1 MKAPYLLIIVLSL
14 LAVVAGSTAMAIEE
28 PVYTV
33 IAEVDGIEY
42 RKYADY
48 IVAETVVT
56 EASSRNRA
64 ANQGFRRL
72 FGYITGDNHSQ
83 TKVEMTAPVQQQP
96 SQKIAMTAPVQ
107 QSANE
112 AGWKIAFVV
121 PSEFSWDTVPKP
133 TNPNVYLRQVSGE
146 IVAVKRYSG
155 RWTDK
160 NLARR
165 TEELLQALEQ
175 SAVQPLGNVVSAS
188 YNAPFTPPFMRRNEV
203 MVTVERAPES

>member
-1 MKAPYLLIIVLSL
+1 MENIESRSL
-14 LAVVAGSTAMAIEE
+14 ENDEQTPPEE
-28 PVYTV
+28 V
-33 IAEVDGIEY
+33 
-42 RKYADY
+42 
-48 IVAETVVT
+48 
-56 EASSRNRA
+56 
-64 ANQGFRRL
+64 
-72 FGYITGDNHSQ
+72 
-83 TKVEMTAPVQQQP
+83 
-96 SQKIAMTAPVQ
+96 
-107 QSANE
+107 
-112 AGWKIAFVV
+112 
-121 PSEFSWDTVPKP
+121 
-133 TNPNVYLRQVSGE
+133 QVSGE

>member
-1 MKAPYLLIIVLSL
+1 MKTPNLLIIVLSL
-14 LAVVAGSTAMAIEE
+14 VTAFAGSTAIAIEE
-28 PVYTV
+28 PDYIV

-42 RKYADY
+42 RKYAGY
-48 IVAETVVT
+48 ILAETVVT

-121 PSEFSWDTVPKP
+121 PSEFSWDTVPQP
-133 TNPNVYLRQVSGE
+133 TNSDVYLRQVSGE

-175 SAVQPLGNVVSAS
+175 SAIQPVGNVVSAS

-203 MVTVERAPES
+203 MVTVERVPES

>member
-1 MKAPYLLIIVLSL
+1 MKEPNLLVIVLSL
-14 LAVVAGSTAMAIEE
+14 LAVFAGSTVVAIEE

-133 TNPNVYLRQVSGE
+133 TNPDVYLRQVSGE

>member
-1 MKAPYLLIIVLSL
+1 MKTPNYWIISLSL
-14 LAVVAGSTAMAIEE
+14 LTLFAGSTVMAIEE
-28 PVYTV
+28 PDYEV

-42 RKYADY
+42 RKYAGY
-48 IVAETVVT
+48 IVAETLVT

-72 FGYITGDNHSQ
+72 FGYITGDNHSR

-112 AGWKIAFVV
+112 AGWTIAFVV
-121 PSEFSWDTVPKP
+121 PSEFSWDTVPQP
-133 TNPNVYLRQVSGE
+133 TSPDVYLREVAGE

-165 TEELLQALEQ
+165 TEELLEAL
-175 SAVQPLGNVVSAS
+175 SRSGIQPEGAVVSAS

>member
-1 MKAPYLLIIVLSL
+1 MKTPNLLIIVLSL
-14 LAVVAGSTAMAIEE
+14 LTVFAGSTAMAIEE
-28 PVYTV
+28 PDYTV

-133 TNPNVYLRQVSGE
+133 TNPDVYLRQVSGE

>member
-175 SAVQPLGNVVSAS
+175 SAVQPLSNVVSAS

>member
-72 FGYITGDNHSQ
+72 FGYITGENHSQ

-133 TNPNVYLRQVSGE
+133 TNPDVYLRQVSGE

>member
-1 MKAPYLLIIVLSL
+1 MKAHNLLIIVLSL
-14 LAVVAGSTAMAIEE
+14 LVVFAGSTAMAIEE

-72 FGYITGDNHSQ
+72 FGYITGENHSQ
-83 TKVEMTAPVQQQP
+83 TKVQMTAPVQQQP

-121 PSEFSWDTVPKP
+121 PSEFSWDTAPQP
-133 TNPNVYLRQVSGE
+133 TNPDVYLRQVPGE

-160 NLARR
+160 NLTRK

-175 SAVQPLGNVVSAS
+175 SAIQPTGNVVSAS

>member
-1 MKAPYLLIIVLSL
+1 MKATKLLISVLSL
-14 LAVVAGSTAMAIEE
+14 LVFAGNTALAIEE
-28 PVYTV
+28 PDYTV

-48 IVAETVVT
+48 IVAETLIT

-72 FGYITGDNHSQ
+72 FGYITGENHSQ
-83 TKVEMTAPVQQQP
+83 TKVQMTAPVQQQP

-121 PSEFSWDTVPKP
+121 PSEFSWDTAPQP
-133 TNPNVYLRQVSGE
+133 TNPDVYLRQVPGE

-160 NLARR
+160 NLTRK

-175 SAVQPLGNVVSAS
+175 SAIQPTGNVVSAS

-203 MVTVERAPES
+203 MVAVERVPES

>member
-1 MKAPYLLIIVLSL
+1 
-14 LAVVAGSTAMAIEE
+14 MAIEE

-133 TNPNVYLRQVSGE
+133 TNPDVYLRQVSGE

>member
-14 LAVVAGSTAMAIEE
+14 HAVVAGSTAMAIEE

-133 TNPNVYLRQVSGE
+133 TNPDVYLRQVSGE

>member
-1 MKAPYLLIIVLSL
+1 MKAPNLLVIVLSL
-14 LAVVAGSTAMAIEE
+14 LAVFAGSTAMAIEE

-72 FGYITGDNHSQ
+72 FGYITGDNHSE

-133 TNPNVYLRQVSGE
+133 TNPDVYLRQGSGE

>member
-42 RKYADY
+42 RKYTDY

-133 TNPNVYLRQVSGE
+133 TNPDVYLRQVSGE

>member
-1 MKAPYLLIIVLSL
+1 MKTPYFWIISLSML
-14 LAVVAGSTAMAIEE
+14 TLFAGSTAMAIEE
-28 PVYTV
+28 PDYEV
-33 IAEVDGIEY
+33 IADVDGIEY

-64 ANQGFRRL
+64 ANRGFRRL

-112 AGWKIAFVV
+112 SGWKIAFVV
-121 PSEFSWDTVPKP
+121 PSEFSWDTVPQP
-133 TNPNVYLRQVSGE
+133 TNPDVYLRQVAGE
-146 IVAVKRYSG
+146 TVAVKRYSG

-175 SAVQPLGNVVSAS
+175 AGIQPEGNVVSAS

>member
-188 YNAPFTPPFMRRNEV
+188 YNAPFTPRFMRRNEV

>member
-1 MKAPYLLIIVLSL
+1 MKAPNLLVIVLSL
-14 LAVVAGSTAMAIEE
+14 LAVFAGSTVMAIEE

-112 AGWKIAFVV
+112 SGWKIAFVV
-121 PSEFSWDTVPKP
+121 PSEFSWDTVPQP
-133 TNPNVYLRQVSGE
+133 ANSDVYLRQVSGE

-175 SAVQPLGNVVSAS
+175 SAIQPVGNVVSAS

-203 MVTVERAPES
+203 MVTVERVPES